1 MLVAADLV
9 FTIIKPKKTDEIRRP
24 YDVDRLSS
32 SSTPQSRASLTCW
45 VLARTTSPASGSD
58 CARSFANRRTKDES
72 IRKNIRQPWLSED
85 TYTSSNLTLQ
95 RNVNRTALSDAD
107 FKAYSRPERKLT
119 ETITCPVLQMKCKRT
134 FTTTTRDQHSVPLRH
149 LQVRSTL
156 NPSCPASTKQMTHH
170 VAPMR
175 RLCSA
180 GQNTLRLPLITFQQP
195 PLGLGYISWIWI
207 QTRGLMNLLATKSSE
222 PSKSWRMAVPLVP
235 MLFPTNCWMCFRPC
249 RPRLTLYLSKSGDLA

>member
-1 MLVAADLV
+1 MYCIHQ
-9 FTIIKPKKTDEIRRP
+9 TP
-24 YDVDRLSS
+24 YHSELSMDCVD
-32 SSTPQSRASLTCW
+32 PW
-45 VLARTTSPASGSD
+45 VSECGSPAS
-58 CARSFANRRTKDES
+58 
-72 IRKNIRQPWLSED
+72 
-85 TYTSSNLTLQ
+85 NLKPQ
-95 RNVNRTALSDAD
+95 QNVNKMTLSDAD

-119 ETITCPVLQMKCKRT
+119 ETVTCPVLQMKCKRT

-195 PLGLGYISWIWI
+195 PLGLGYIS
-207 QTRGLMNLLATKSSE
+207 
-222 PSKSWRMAVPLVP
+222 
-235 MLFPTNCWMCFRPC
+235 
-249 RPRLTLYLSKSGDLA
+249 

>member
-1 MLVAADLV
+1 MKFGTSGGLRPTELNTAYRGAEAPANTDHVLVAADLV
-9 FTIIKPKKTDEIRRP
+9 FTIMKPKKTDEVRRP

-32 SSTPQSRASLTCW
+32 SSELEQLSSSTTPQSRASLTCW

-85 TYTSSNLTLQ
+85 IYTSSNLTLQ

-119 ETITCPVLQMKCKRT
+119 ETTTCPVLQMKCKRT

-149 LQVRSTL
+149 LPARNTL
-156 NPSCPASTKQMTHH
+156 YPSCHASTKQMAYH
-170 VAPMR
+170 VAPMS

-180 GQNTLRLPLITFQQP
+180 GQKTLRLPLITFLQLP
-195 PLGLGYISWIWI
+195 PLLYIS
-207 QTRGLMNLLATKSSE
+207 
-222 PSKSWRMAVPLVP
+222 
-235 MLFPTNCWMCFRPC
+235 
-249 RPRLTLYLSKSGDLA
+249 